1 MFAARNSARCLAAA
15 TALFGLVSLARA
27 DLGTKTV
34 EFTEPSRPFVVDLTK
49 VAPVDFSSKTITVP
63 AITWGGDSSVIA
75 ANRGVEPNP
84 QSAYT
89 KIAGF
94 QVKVALQDDFTKQ
107 LEDYVAGRSPC
118 LRGTLDMIALASEA
132 LSRDKRLVPRVPVML
147 SWSAGGDGIV
157 FRRNIK
163 SAKELKGA
171 TVVLQQ
177 YSPSLRLLYRVL
189 QDAGLT
195 SKDVTIKYTR
205 DIIAVEEDPTKIYD
219 APNAFRRDPSLDA
232 VVTIAPETMILTSGG
247 KVGNGAENSVKG
259 ARLLVSTRTINR
271 LVADVVAFRS
281 DFAEAN
287 PDVVTGF
294 VAGTVQGM
302 EEVLSE
308 HATYKAGKGTD
319 RFQEFT
325 RQMSQLFF
333 KTDVN
338 KDAIGMLSDVAI
350 AGLAEN
356 KKFFGDD
363 AYSSNFDR
371 TWSSSSELFL
381 KEKYLTSVNN
391 GGAFKAKPDYDK
403 VASFLKG
410 PVAETKRFEMT
421 AGGAQKA
428 AAGDASTVLFSHTF
442 PFGVNE
448 TSFDKEKYGQVFDK
462 IQELTTVYGGAV
474 IEIVGHSDPYK
485 VRQLEKIS
493 AAQPIIQQAIQS
505 ARILSKKRANAIK
518 AALVAGGYQVVEEQL
533 VTTGAGVDTPVHP
546 DPKSR
551 AEQSENMRV
560 EIRIINVEGESLIK
574 E

>member
-1 MFAARNSARCLAAA
+1 MFDVFRSVALVALIAAPAWA
-15 TALFGLVSLARA
+15 V
-27 DLGTKTV
+27 DLGSKTV
-34 EFTEPSRPFVVDLTK
+34 EFTEPSRPFTVDLSRF
-49 VAPVDFSSKTITVP
+49 APVDFSSKTITVP
-63 AITWGGDSSVIA
+63 AITWGGDSSTIA
-75 ANRGVEPNP
+75 ANRGVEPSRE
-84 QSAYT
+84 SAYA

-94 QVKVALQDDFTKQ
+94 QVKIALQDDFTKQ
-107 LEDYVAGRSPC
+107 LEDYVSGKSPC

-132 LSRDKRLVPRVPVML
+132 LAKNPKLIPRVPVML

-205 DIIAVEEDPTKIYD
+205 DIIAPGELDPNKIFD

-247 KVGNGAENSVKG
+247 KVGNGAEDSVKG

-271 LVADVVAFRS
+271 LVADVVAFRA

-302 EEVLSE
+302 EEVLAE
-308 HATYKAGKGTD
+308 HAKYKAGQGTD
-319 RFQEFT
+319 RFQEIT
-325 RQMSQLFF
+325 RQMAQLFF
-333 KTDVN
+333 KTEVN
-338 KDAIGMLSDVAI
+338 KDAIGMLGDVAI

-371 TWSSSSELFL
+371 TWTTSSELFVT
-381 KEKYLTSVNN
+381 EKYLTKVAL
-391 GGAFKAKPDYDK
+391 GAAYKAKPDYDK

-410 PVAETKRFEMT
+410 PVAETKRFELS
-421 AGGAQKA
+421 AGTAQKA
-428 AAGDASTVLFSHTF
+428 ASSDASTVLFSHVF

-448 TSFDKEKYGQVFDK
+448 TTFDKEKYSAVFDK

-474 IEIVGHSDPYK
+474 IEIVGHSDPHK
-485 VRQLEKIS
+485 LRELEKLGM
-493 AAQPIIQQAIQS
+493 AQPVIQQAIQS
-505 ARILSKKRANAIK
+505 AKILSKKRANAVK

-533 VTTGAGVDTPVHP
+533 VTTGAGCDAPIHATP
-546 DPKSR
+546 KTR
-551 AEQSENMRV
+551 AEQQENMRV